1 MTTYQTSIVAG
12 VFQNEAQVKE
22 AVDALR
28 NANFRYDQIGVAVAN
43 TPTSTA
49 DLRGDLIKLGVPQEH
64 ADYYESEY
72 NAGHVVVSVRPDGRD
87 SEALD
92 ILRRYGSY
100 NYEDDRAN
108 SASAASPVAPSQA
121 NTNGD
126 QQQAVQP
133 AVNQATDTNVNA
145 QEQPPQA

>member
-22 AVDALR
+22 AIDALR

-43 TPTSTA
+43 TPASTS

-72 NAGHVVVSVRPDGRD
+72 NAGHVVISVRPDGRD

-92 ILRRYGSY
+92 LLRRSGSY
-100 NYEDDRAN
+100 NYEDDHTNSAN
-108 SASAASPVAPSQA
+108 SSSPVAPTQA
-121 NTNGD
+121 NTTDD
-126 QQQAVQP
+126 QSQTAQP
-133 AVNQATDTNVNA
+133 AQATDTNVDG
-145 QEQPPQA
+145 QKQPPQA

>member
-22 AVDALR
+22 VVDALR

-108 SASAASPVAPSQA
+108 NA
-121 NTNGD
+121 NTSSTAQTNTAGD
-126 QQQAVQP
+126 QQQSAQP
-133 AVNQATDTNVNA
+133 TSN
-145 QEQPPQA
+145 